1 MNFMQLIKN
10 LNNHSKKF
18 EARCLPLHYSALH
31 NEIQKNIQTIEIKVH
46 FEVEFHEMERREA

>member
-1 MNFMQLIKN
+1 MQLIKN

-18 EARCLPLHYSALH
+18 EARSLPLHYSALH